1 MESVKTGKTNKVGKN
16 TEMAH
21 TKTNKETHF
30 KQVSAI
36 TNRIRSIGGIFT
48 KIAKKVR
55 ELVKKH
61 PKKSS
66 AALVVLTPV
75 ACKRAKELDDKV
87 QDKSKQAEKEN
98 KINWWKYSGLTIA
111 TSLLLAAC
119 SAGDIDK
126 QIELEQ
132 EKQKTEQE
140 KKEAENA
147 RDRANKSEIEL
158 EQERQKT
165 NKSGIELAN
174 SQIKAEQE
182 RQKTE
187 QEKQKANKS
196 EIELEQ
202 QKQKTI
208 NTQRDLIK
216 EQKDFIKETEQNCQ
230 EKHGQLF
237 IKRARIKTGITTGIA
252 IEIEAECKTPKPT
265 KTNQTPIQPKHLPNS
280 KHPHSQRGSKAQELI
295 AYLLFEQKDFII
307 ETEQKCQEKHNQF
320 FIKKAGIKGGAIE
333 VEAECKTPKPTKT
346 NQTPIQPKHLPNS
359 KQPHSQRGS
368 KAQELIAYL
377 QKELE
382 SLPYSQ
388 KAIAKQVDFYKPSSI
403 AYLELDPRDFKVTEE
418 WQNENLKI
426 RSKAQAKMLE
436 MRKPQANLSP
446 SQSFLFVQRIFADIN
461 KEIEA
466 AANTE
471 KKAEK
476 VGYGYSKRV

>member
-1 MESVKTGKTNKVGKN
+1 MESVKTRKTNKVGKN
-16 TEMAH
+16 TEMAN
-21 TKTNKETHF
+21 TKANKETHF
-30 KQVSAI
+30 KQASAI
-36 TNRIRSIGGIFT
+36 TNIIRSIGGIFT

-55 ELVKKH
+55 ELFKKH
-61 PKKSS
+61 PKKSKV
-66 AALVVLTPV
+66 ALVVLTHA

-111 TSLLLAAC
+111 ISLLLAAC
-119 SAGDIDK
+119 NAGDIDK

-132 EKQKTEQE
+132 EKQKANKSGIELEQERQKTEQE
-140 KKEAENA
+140 KQK
-147 RDRANKSEIEL
+147 ANKSEIEL

-237 IKRARIKTGITTGIA
+237 IKKARIKTGITTGIA
-252 IEIEAECKTPKPT
+252 IEIEAECKTPKP
-265 KTNQTPIQPKHLPNS
+265 
-280 KHPHSQRGSKAQELI
+280 A
-295 AYLLFEQKDFII
+295 
-307 ETEQKCQEKHNQF
+307 
-320 FIKKAGIKGGAIE
+320 
-333 VEAECKTPKPTKT
+333 KT

-359 KQPHSQRGS
+359 KQPRSQRGS
-368 KAQELIAYL
+368 KAQEFIAYL

-388 KAIAKQVDFYKPSSI
+388 KAIAKQVNFYKPSSI

-418 WQNENLKI
+418 WQKENLKI

-436 MRKPQANLSP
+436 MRHLKPDPQAHLST
-446 SQSFLFVQRIFADIN
+446 SQSLLFVQKIFADIN

-476 VGYGYSKRV
+476 AGYGYSKRV

>member
-1 MESVKTGKTNKVGKN
+1 
-16 TEMAH
+16 
-21 TKTNKETHF
+21 
-30 KQVSAI
+30 
-36 TNRIRSIGGIFT
+36 
-48 KIAKKVR
+48 
-55 ELVKKH
+55 
-61 PKKSS
+61 
-66 AALVVLTPV
+66 
-75 ACKRAKELDDKV
+75 
-87 QDKSKQAEKEN
+87 QAEKEN
-98 KINWWKYSGLTIA
+98 QINWWKYSGLTIA

-119 SAGDIDK
+119 SVGDIDK

-132 EKQKTEQE
+132 EKQK
-140 KKEAENA
+140 A
-147 RDRANKSEIEL
+147 
-158 EQERQKT
+158 
-165 NKSGIELAN
+165 NKSGIEL
-174 SQIKAEQE
+174 EQE

-202 QKQKTI
+202 ERQKTNKSGIELGQEKQKTSNI
-208 NTQRDLIK
+208 ETNNQIK
-216 EQKDFIKETEQNCQ
+216 VEQEKQKTSNIETNNQIKVEQEKQKTSNIETNNQIKVEQEQQKTEQEKQKTLKTQKDFIKYMEQNCQ
-230 EKHGQLF
+230 ENHGQFF
-237 IKRARIKTGITTGIA
+237 IEKGGTKAGIGGIA
-252 IEIEAECKTPKPT
+252 IEAEAK
-265 KTNQTPIQPKHLPNS
+265 
-280 KHPHSQRGSKAQELI
+280 
-295 AYLLFEQKDFII
+295 
-307 ETEQKCQEKHNQF
+307 
-320 FIKKAGIKGGAIE
+320 
-333 VEAECKTPKPTKT
+333 CKTPKPTKT

-436 MRKPQANLSP
+436 MRNVKPYPQAHLST
-446 SQSFLFVQRIFADIN
+446 SQSLLFVQKIFADIS

-476 VGYGYSKRV
+476 AGYGYSKRM

>member
-1 MESVKTGKTNKVGKN
+1 MKSVKTGKTNKVSKN

-36 TNRIRSIGGIFT
+36 TNRLKSIGGIFT

-61 PKKSS
+61 PKKSKV
-66 AALVVLTPV
+66 ALVVLTHV
-75 ACKRAKELDDKV
+75 ACKKAKELDDKV

-98 KINWWKYSGLTIA
+98 QINWWKYSGLTIA

-132 EKQKTEQE
+132 EKQKANKSGIELEQERQKTEQE
-140 KKEAENA
+140 KQK
-147 RDRANKSEIEL
+147 ANKSEIEL
-158 EQERQKT
+158 EQEKQKT

-237 IKRARIKTGITTGIA
+237 IKKTRIKTGITTGIA

-280 KHPHSQRGSKAQELI
+280 K
-295 AYLLFEQKDFII
+295 
-307 ETEQKCQEKHNQF
+307 
-320 FIKKAGIKGGAIE
+320 
-333 VEAECKTPKPTKT
+333 
-346 NQTPIQPKHLPNS
+346 
-359 KQPHSQRGS
+359 QPHSQRGS
-368 KAQELIAYL
+368 KAQEFIAYL

-388 KAIAKQVDFYKPSSI
+388 KAIAKQVNFYRPSSI

-436 MRKPQANLSP
+436 MRNPQANLSTF
-446 SQSFLFVQRIFADIN
+446 QSFLFVQKIFADVN
-461 KEIEA
+461 KEIKVV
-466 AANTE
+466 ANTE

-476 VGYGYSKRV
+476 AGYGYSKRM

>member
-1 MESVKTGKTNKVGKN
+1 MGSVKTGKENKVGKN
-16 TEMAH
+16 TEMAN

-30 KQVSAI
+30 KRVGAI
-36 TNRIRSIGGIFT
+36 TNILRSIGGIFT

-61 PKKSS
+61 PKKSNV
-66 AALVVLTPV
+66 ALVVLTHV
-75 ACKRAKELDDKV
+75 ACKKAKELDDKV

-98 KINWWKYSGLTIA
+98 QINWWKYSGLTIA

-147 RDRANKSEIEL
+147 RDRANKSGIEL

-187 QEKQKANKS
+187 QEKQKTNKS

-252 IEIEAECKTPKPT
+252 IEIEAECKTPKPA
-265 KTNQTPIQPKHLPNS
+265 KTNQTPIQPKHLPN
-280 KHPHSQRGSKAQELI
+280 P
-295 AYLLFEQKDFII
+295 
-307 ETEQKCQEKHNQF
+307 
-320 FIKKAGIKGGAIE
+320 
-333 VEAECKTPKPTKT
+333 
-346 NQTPIQPKHLPNS
+346 

-368 KAQELIAYL
+368 KAQEFIAYL

-382 SLPYSQ
+382 FLPYSQ
-388 KAIAKQVDFYKPSSI
+388 KAIVKQVDFYRPSSI

-436 MRKPQANLSP
+436 MRKPQANLSAF
-446 SQSFLFVQRIFADIN
+446 QSFSIIQEIAADIN
-461 KEIEA
+461 KEIKA
-466 AANTE
+466 SANTE

>member
-16 TEMAH
+16 TEMAN
-21 TKTNKETHF
+21 TKTKKETHF
-30 KQVSAI
+30 KQASAI
-36 TNRIRSIGGIFT
+36 TNTLRSIGGFFT
-48 KIAKKVR
+48 KIMKRVR

-61 PKKSS
+61 PKKSNV
-66 AALVVLTPV
+66 ALVVLTHA
-75 ACKRAKELDDKV
+75 ACKKAKELDDKV

-98 KINWWKYSGLTIA
+98 QINWWKYSGLTIA

-119 SAGDIDK
+119 SVGDTDK

-132 EKQKTEQE
+132 EKQKTNKSGIELEQE
-140 KKEAENA
+140 RQKTEQERQKT
-147 RDRANKSEIEL
+147 NKSEIEL

-174 SQIKAEQE
+174 NQIKAEQE

-230 EKHGQLF
+230 E
-237 IKRARIKTGITTGIA
+237 
-252 IEIEAECKTPKPT
+252 
-265 KTNQTPIQPKHLPNS
+265 N
-280 KHPHSQRGSKAQELI
+280 HS
-295 AYLLFEQKDFII
+295 
-307 ETEQKCQEKHNQF
+307 QF
-320 FIKKAGIKGGAIE
+320 FIKKLGIKGGIAIE

-368 KAQELIAYL
+368 KTQELIAYL

-403 AYLELDPRDFKVTEE
+403 AYLELDPRDFNVTEE

-426 RSKAQAKMLE
+426 RSKVQAKMLE
-436 MRKPQANLSP
+436 MRNPQAHLP
-446 SQSFLFVQRIFADIN
+446 TSQSLLFIQKIFADVN
-461 KEIEA
+461 KEIKA
-466 AANTE
+466 TANTE

-476 VGYGYSKRV
+476 AGYGYSKRM

>member
-1 MESVKTGKTNKVGKN
+1 MKTGKTNKVGKN
-16 TEMAH
+16 TGMAN

-36 TNRIRSIGGIFT
+36 VNTLKSIGGIFT

-61 PKKSS
+61 PKKSN
-66 AALVVLTPV
+66 AALVVLTHA

-98 KINWWKYSGLTIA
+98 QINWWKYSGLTIA

-119 SAGDIDK
+119 NVGDIVGDIDK
-126 QIELEQ
+126 QIEL
-132 EKQKTEQE
+132 EQE

-147 RDRANKSEIEL
+147 RDRANKSGIEL
-158 EQERQKT
+158 EQQRQKT

-187 QEKQKANKS
+187 QERQKTNKS
-196 EIELEQ
+196 GIELEQ
-202 QKQKTI
+202 QRQKAEQEKQKTI

-237 IKRARIKTGITTGIA
+237 IKKTRIKTGITTGIA
-252 IEIEAECKTPKPT
+252 IEIEAECKTPKP
-265 KTNQTPIQPKHLPNS
+265 
-280 KHPHSQRGSKAQELI
+280 A
-295 AYLLFEQKDFII
+295 
-307 ETEQKCQEKHNQF
+307 
-320 FIKKAGIKGGAIE
+320 
-333 VEAECKTPKPTKT
+333 KT

-388 KAIAKQVDFYKPSSI
+388 KAIAKQVNFYRPNSI
-403 AYLELDPRDFKVTEE
+403 ACLELDPRDFKVTEE

-436 MRKPQANLSP
+436 MRKPQANLST
-446 SQSFLFVQRIFADIN
+446 SQSLLFVQKIFADVN

-466 AANTE
+466 VANTE
-471 KKAEK
+471 KKVEK
-476 VGYGYSKRV
+476 AGYGYSKRM

>member
-1 MESVKTGKTNKVGKN
+1 MKLVKTGKTNKVGKN
-16 TEMAH
+16 TKMAN
-21 TKTNKETHF
+21 TKTNKETYF

-36 TNRIRSIGGIFT
+36 TNGLRSIGGIFT
-48 KIAKKVR
+48 KIVKKVR

-61 PKKSS
+61 PKKSN
-66 AALVVLTPV
+66 AALVVLTHV

-98 KINWWKYSGLTIA
+98 QINWWKYSGLTIA

-132 EKQKTEQE
+132 EKQEANKSGIELEQE
-140 KKEAENA
+140 RQKT
-147 RDRANKSEIEL
+147 NKSEIEL

-237 IKRARIKTGITTGIA
+237 IKKARIKTGITTGI
-252 IEIEAECKTPKPT
+252 
-265 KTNQTPIQPKHLPNS
+265 
-280 KHPHSQRGSKAQELI
+280 
-295 AYLLFEQKDFII
+295 
-307 ETEQKCQEKHNQF
+307 
-320 FIKKAGIKGGAIE
+320 AIE

-359 KQPHSQRGS
+359 KQPRSQRGS

-403 AYLELDPRDFKVTEE
+403 AYLELDPRDFNATEE
-418 WQNENLKI
+418 WQKENLKI

-436 MRKPQANLSP
+436 MRSLKPDSQAHLST
-446 SQSFLFVQRIFADIN
+446 LKKV
-461 KEIEA
+461 
-466 AANTE
+466 E
-471 KKAEK
+471 KA
-476 VGYGYSKRV
+476 GYGYSKRM

>member
-16 TEMAH
+16 AETAD
-21 TKTNKETHF
+21 TKANKETHF
-30 KQVSAI
+30 KQASTI
-36 TNRIRSIGGIFT
+36 TNTIRSIGGFFT
-48 KIAKKVR
+48 KIMKKVR

-61 PKKSS
+61 PKKSR
-66 AALVVLTPV
+66 AALVVLTHV

-98 KINWWKYSGLTIA
+98 QINWWKYSGLTIA
-111 TSLLLAAC
+111 ASLLLAAC
-119 SAGDIDK
+119 STGDTDK

-132 EKQKTEQE
+132 EKQKANKSGIELEQKRQKTEQE
-140 KKEAENA
+140 RQKT
-147 RDRANKSEIEL
+147 NKSEIEL

-216 EQKDFIKETEQNCQ
+216 EQKDLIKKAEQNCQ
-230 EKHGQLF
+230 E
-237 IKRARIKTGITTGIA
+237 
-252 IEIEAECKTPKPT
+252 
-265 KTNQTPIQPKHLPNS
+265 N
-280 KHPHSQRGSKAQELI
+280 
-295 AYLLFEQKDFII
+295 
-307 ETEQKCQEKHNQF
+307 HNQF
-320 FIKKAGIKGGAIE
+320 FIKKVGIKGGIAVE

-359 KQPHSQRGS
+359 KQPRSQRGS
-368 KAQELIAYL
+368 KAQELITYL

-403 AYLELDPRDFKVTEE
+403 AYLELDPRDFNATEE
-418 WQNENLKI
+418 WQKENLKI

-436 MRKPQANLSP
+436 MRSLKPDSQAHLP
-446 SQSFLFVQRIFADIN
+446 TSQSLLLVQKIFADVS
-461 KEIEA
+461 KEIKVV
-466 AANTE
+466 ANTE

-476 VGYGYSKRV
+476 AGYGYSKRV

>member
-21 TKTNKETHF
+21 TKTNKKTHF

-36 TNRIRSIGGIFT
+36 TNRLKSIGGIFT

-55 ELVKKH
+55 ELIKKH
-61 PKKSS
+61 PEKSS
-66 AALVVLTPV
+66 AALVVLTHV

-98 KINWWKYSGLTIA
+98 QINWWKYSGLTIA

-119 SAGDIDK
+119 SVGDVGE

-132 EKQKTEQE
+132 EKQKTSNIETSNQIKVEQE
-140 KKEAENA
+140 KQKTSN
-147 RDRANKSEIEL
+147 IETSNQIKV
-158 EQERQKT
+158 EQEK
-165 NKSGIELAN
+165 
-174 SQIKAEQE
+174 
-182 RQKTE
+182 QKTE
-187 QEKQKANKS
+187 QEKQKT
-196 EIELEQ
+196 EQ
-202 QKQKTI
+202 ERQKTLK
-208 NTQRDLIK
+208 T
-216 EQKDFIKETEQNCQ
+216 QKDFIKYMEQNCK
-230 EKHGQLF
+230 ENHGQFF
-237 IKRARIKTGITTGIA
+237 IEKGGTKAGIGGIT
-252 IEIEAECKTPKPT
+252 IEAEAECKTPKP
-265 KTNQTPIQPKHLPNS
+265 
-280 KHPHSQRGSKAQELI
+280 A
-295 AYLLFEQKDFII
+295 
-307 ETEQKCQEKHNQF
+307 
-320 FIKKAGIKGGAIE
+320 
-333 VEAECKTPKPTKT
+333 KT

-368 KAQELIAYL
+368 KTQELIAYL

-388 KAIAKQVDFYKPSSI
+388 KAIAKQVNFYKPSSI

-436 MRKPQANLSP
+436 MRKTQANLSTF
-446 SQSFLFVQRIFADIN
+446 QSFSIIQEIAADIN

-466 AANTE
+466 SANTE

>member
-1 MESVKTGKTNKVGKN
+1 MESVKTGKTNKIGKN
-16 TEMAH
+16 TETANA
-21 TKTNKETHF
+21 KANKETHF
-30 KQVSAI
+30 KQANAI
-36 TNRIRSIGGIFT
+36 TNIIRSVGGFFT

-61 PKKSS
+61 PEKSS
-66 AALVVLTPV
+66 AALVVLTHA

-98 KINWWKYSGLTIA
+98 QINWWKYSGLTIA

-119 SAGDIDK
+119 NVGDIDK

-132 EKQKTEQE
+132 EKQE
-140 KKEAENA
+140 
-147 RDRANKSEIEL
+147 ANKSGIEL
-158 EQERQKT
+158 EQERQKTNKSGIELEQQRQKTEQERQKT

-237 IKRARIKTGITTGIA
+237 IKKTRIKTGITTGIA
-252 IEIEAECKTPKPT
+252 IEIEAECKTPKP
-265 KTNQTPIQPKHLPNS
+265 I
-280 KHPHSQRGSKAQELI
+280 
-295 AYLLFEQKDFII
+295 
-307 ETEQKCQEKHNQF
+307 
-320 FIKKAGIKGGAIE
+320 
-333 VEAECKTPKPTKT
+333 KT

-359 KQPHSQRGS
+359 KQPRSQRGS

-418 WQNENLKI
+418 WQKENLKI

-436 MRKPQANLSP
+436 MRDLKPDPQAHLSA
-446 SQSFLFVQRIFADIN
+446 SQSLLLVQKIFADVS
-461 KEIEA
+461 KEIKA
-466 AANTE
+466 VANTE
-471 KKAEK
+471 KKVEK
-476 VGYGYSKRV
+476 AGYGYSKRM

>member
-1 MESVKTGKTNKVGKN
+1 MESVKTGRTNKVGKN
-16 TEMAH
+16 AEMAN

-30 KQVSAI
+30 KQVSVI
-36 TNRIRSIGGIFT
+36 TNTLRSIGGIFT

-61 PKKSS
+61 PKKSN
-66 AALVVLTPV
+66 AALVVLTHA

-119 SAGDIDK
+119 NVGDIDK
-126 QIELEQ
+126 QIEL
-132 EKQKTEQE
+132 EQE

-147 RDRANKSEIEL
+147 RDRANKSGIEL

-182 RQKTE
+182 RQKT
-187 QEKQKANKS
+187 NKS
-196 EIELEQ
+196 GIELEQ
-202 QKQKTI
+202 QRQKAEQEKQKTI

-237 IKRARIKTGITTGIA
+237 IKRTRIKTGITTGIA
-252 IEIEAECKTPKPT
+252 IE
-265 KTNQTPIQPKHLPNS
+265 
-280 KHPHSQRGSKAQELI
+280 
-295 AYLLFEQKDFII
+295 
-307 ETEQKCQEKHNQF
+307 
-320 FIKKAGIKGGAIE
+320 
-333 VEAECKTPKPTKT
+333 VEAECKTPKPAKT
-346 NQTPIQPKHLPNS
+346 NQTSIQPKHLPNS

-388 KAIAKQVDFYKPSSI
+388 KAIAKQVNFYKPSSI

-436 MRKPQANLSP
+436 MRKPQANLST
-446 SQSFLFVQRIFADIN
+446 SQSLSIIQNIVADIN
-461 KEIEA
+461 KGIET

-476 VGYGYSKRV
+476 VGYGYSKRM